1 MIQLKLN
8 NIIVIHI
15 FKATWYIEDGNK
27 KAMKEN
33 NNNNND
39 NWIRTIPIET
49 LHSFIH
55 LLDHTQIHEL

>member
-39 NWIRTIPIET
+39 N
-49 LHSFIH
+49 
-55 LLDHTQIHEL
+55 